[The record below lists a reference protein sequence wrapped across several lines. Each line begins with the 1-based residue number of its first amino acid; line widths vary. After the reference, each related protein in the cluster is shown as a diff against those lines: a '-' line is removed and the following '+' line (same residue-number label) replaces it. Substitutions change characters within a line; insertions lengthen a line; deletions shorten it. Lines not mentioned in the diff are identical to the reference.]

1 MLVYEENI
9 TETTDDQNMTLTN
22 EHSSTEFKQD
32 PAWTVVF
39 ALDVWHLQMLLLN
52 IFLFCIKALA
62 EQHCSS
68 VGV

>member
-1 MLVYEENI
+1 MYEENI

-22 EHSSTEFKQD
+22 GHPSTEFKQG

-39 ALDVWHLQMLLLN
+39 AVDVWHLQMLLLN
-52 IFLFCIKALA
+52 IFLFGIKALA
-62 EQHCSS
+62 EQHRSS